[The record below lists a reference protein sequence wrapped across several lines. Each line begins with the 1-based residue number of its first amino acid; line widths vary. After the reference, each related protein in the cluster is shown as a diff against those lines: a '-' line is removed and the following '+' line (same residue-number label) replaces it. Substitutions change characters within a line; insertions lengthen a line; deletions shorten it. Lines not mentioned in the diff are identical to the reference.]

1 MENPIATVDENR
13 PMLASH
19 LPDFGVKSTTTSKP
33 TSAKKSKIRTP
44 LASRNIN
51 TPTEDRGHIARTN
64 AKGDIVIY
72 SPAFILK
79 KESSSASASAAGST
93 SVIIEDL
100 DAESDVPIN
109 QLDFEQFKKRNL
121 SSLGRLISPVSV
133 GAVAPHNTPA
143 DEQDNQA
150 SPPKAGQGE
159 LLIGKALLLPD
170 RTPTASCT
178 PTALSTSSSTE
189 AMHSSSTSTG
199 ISPVHFSSQGLTPLV
214 GTPGERNEMAKRME
228 QLEDK
233 VAKQELA
240 HQQERATFQSMIEKL
255 VSQVE
260 ILNSRLSDS

>member
-1 MENPIATVDENR
+1 MENATIATVDENR

-19 LPDFGVKSTTTSKP
+19 LPDFGIKSTTASKP

-79 KESSSASASAAGST
+79 KESTSAGASVAGST
-93 SVIIEDL
+93 NVIIEDL

-121 SSLGRLISPVSV
+121 SSLGMTISPVSV

-150 SPPKAGQGE
+150 SPPKAGEGE
-159 LLIGKALLLPD
+159 FFIGKTLLLPA
-170 RTPTASCT
+170 RTPTAS
-178 PTALSTSSSTE
+178 SSSSTE
-189 AMHSSSTSTG
+189 ALHSTSTSTG

-214 GTPGERNEMAKRME
+214 GTPGERKEMAKRVE